1 MGVAFLLNKIC
12 NAWLLEAP
20 GDDSKSRRNSERKGG
35 FSDGRDLSS
44 LVSSIG
50 INNSFLGI
58 FLGIFVFSLE
68 LNEKPLHFPIST
80 NEQQMVP
87 KIHPLP
93 LASRADEDFLHEQT
107 KKK

>member
-1 MGVAFLLNKIC
+1 MRGF
-12 NAWLLEAP
+12 
-20 GDDSKSRRNSERKGG
+20 SRLQATSTPKVGGILKGRSG
-35 FSDGRDLSS
+35 FSDGRDLS